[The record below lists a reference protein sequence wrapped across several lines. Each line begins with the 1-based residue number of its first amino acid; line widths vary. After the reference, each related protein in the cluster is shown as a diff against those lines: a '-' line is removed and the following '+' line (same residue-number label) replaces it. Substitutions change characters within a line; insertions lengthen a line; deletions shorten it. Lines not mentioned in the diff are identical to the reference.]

1 MSDGAA
7 VLWVDERSATGE
19 RTGATGSGGPERLE
33 RAGYAV
39 VRSTPGSVGDAL
51 AAERAQCAVCD
62 TGALSA
68 AEAVEAV
75 ETVVGSAHALPVV
88 VFARDGDESLA
99 HRTVAAGADEYVPAS
114 SGRGLVDAVDRAV
127 ERDRA
132 SERDRGAKR
141 RLDALFADTPDPVI
155 EYAFVDGRPV
165 VESVNRAFIE
175 TFGYDRAVAV
185 GEPLNDLVV
194 PEGKRDEAASLDERV
209 HAGERLHVQI
219 ERETTDGSREFLF
232 RNIPVESGERAVGYA
247 VYVDITDQKERERRL
262 REQNDRLDE
271 FAGVIGHDL
280 RNPMGAVKHRIE
292 MARRTGDDRH
302 LDDALSA
309 LDRMD
314 ELLRD
319 LLRTARRGEKL
330 GETEPVSLA
339 EVARTAWDHI
349 ATGESSLVVAEDA
362 TVVADRGRLTQL
374 LENLFINAV
383 EHGATSPASQA
394 LDEGNERD
402 VASDERGAVEVRVGV
417 GGDGCVVVEDDG
429 RGIPAADRGEVF
441 ASGFSTATDGT
452 GYGLAIVRQVARAHG
467 WEAAVTES
475 DEGGARFEFR
485 GVEFAD

>member
-1 MSDGAA
+1 MSDGAT
-7 VLWVDERSATGE
+7 VLWVDERSATGG
-19 RTGATGSGGPERLE
+19 TGATEGDGPERLE

-39 VRSTPGSVGDAL
+39 ARSTPDSVADAL
-51 AAERAQCAVCD
+51 AADRPECAVCD

-75 ETVVGSAHALPVV
+75 EAVEESAHAPPVV
-88 VFARDGDESLA
+88 VFARDGGESLA

-114 SGRGLVDAVDRAV
+114 SDRVLVDAVDRAV
-127 ERDRA
+127 DRGRA
-132 SERDRGAKR
+132 SERGRGAKR

-155 EYAFVDGRPV
+155 EYAFVDGRPI
-165 VESVNRAFIE
+165 VESVNRAFVE

-232 RNIPVESGERAVGYA
+232 RNIPVESGERAAGYA

-262 REQNDRLDE
+262 REQNERLDE
-271 FAGVIGHDL
+271 FASVIGHDL

-319 LLRTARRGEKL
+319 LLRMARQGEKL

-349 ATGESSLVVAEDA
+349 ATGESSLVVTEDA

-374 LENLFINAV
+374 LENLFVNSV
-383 EHGATSPASQA
+383 EHGSTSPRSHAPEHGA
-394 LDEGNERD
+394 AGDEPGT
-402 VASDERGAVEVRVGV
+402 VEVRVGV
-417 GGDGCVVVEDDG
+417 DGDGRVVVEDDG
-429 RGIPAADRGEVF
+429 RGIPVADRGEVF
-441 ASGFSTATDGT
+441 ESGFSTATDGT

-475 DEGGARFEFR
+475 AEGGARFEFR